1 MPKIAGI
8 NDLTEKERNIIIAKV
23 ENYILFGLKEREILE
38 LLEKHI
44 GRQISPRTL
53 YKIKHNIREK
63 QGTADQWLDKYARL
77 QVADFYRQRITE
89 LEYLQSNLFLILDEE
104 KAKGDKRNIY
114 RYNTIAKTIIENS
127 KVLSDLGMAPPI
139 IAKIK
144 ELLPVDINELNT
156 RQKESQ
162 NALVSSL
169 NGDMD
174 IKDDDIIDVDT
185 LNENEQSELD
195 RLQELRKSAKTAFRL
210 EPDDQSTGESSGE
223 NRKSSSD
230 SQDNRVF

>member
-1 MPKIAGI
+1 MTKIAGI
-8 NDLTEKERNIIIAKV
+8 NDLTDKERNIIIAKV

-44 GRQISPRTL
+44 GRSISARTL
-53 YKIKHNIREK
+53 YKIKLNIREK

-77 QVADFYRQRITE
+77 HVADFYRQRITE

-104 KAKGDKRNIY
+104 KAKGDKKNVY

-144 ELLPVDINELNT
+144 ELLPVDINELNS
-156 RQKESQ
+156 RKKESQ
-162 NALVSSL
+162 NTLVSSL

-174 IKDDDIIDVDT
+174 IKDEDIIDTDT
-185 LNENEQSELD
+185 LSENEQSELD

-210 EPDDQSTGESSGE
+210 KPDDKDLRPSSGTD
-223 NRKSSSD
+223 RIPTQD